1 MIIRD
6 ITRLIVPLIR
16 VKRNNMG
23 LSSSGGTGKCNIPVP
38 LRGVIA
44 NKERLFVVKGR
55 KIYKVSA
62 VITIL
67 LWGMSQTLPLP
78 KQPSLLPCTVQ
89 AKEPSLPPHLIQ
101 SVTAEDFYRGMLAFD
116 LADCPV
122 LAEKD
127 REKARENV
135 RGSVVR
141 IDMGNAYGSGVIFRL
156 TEEGLIIAT
165 NRHVLDYW
173 QEEVGVIRFPQGFYA
188 SAQSLGSA
196 RDCDVGFLKVES
208 GELGMDTLLNLRS
221 VPVDE
226 EAWQLLSTGDEV
238 FCLGADREADE
249 LVYQEAV
256 VAEKERYIDTF
267 DGEMLYLHGFA
278 KEGMSGGGIF
288 DGYGH
293 LIGLLAG
300 GTWRGE
306 VAGVPV
312 DQVMAAYR
320 EIVGE

>member
-1 MIIRD
+1 MQF
-6 ITRLIVPLIR
+6 
-16 VKRNNMG
+16 
-23 LSSSGGTGKCNIPVP
+23 PVP
-38 LRGVIA
+38 LRRVIA
-44 NKERLFVVKGR
+44 NKERPVAKSGKLY
-55 KIYKVSA
+55 KISA

-67 LWGMSQTLPLP
+67 LWGMLQALPQS
-78 KQPSLLPCTVQ
+78 KQPALLPRTVQ

-122 LAEKD
+122 LAGKD
-127 REKARENV
+127 RERASENV
-135 RGSVVR
+135 RDSVVR
-141 IDMGNAYGSGVIFRL
+141 IEMGNAYGSGVIFRL
-156 TEEGLIIAT
+156 TEDGVIIAT

-173 QEEVGVIRFPQGFYA
+173 QDEAGVIRFPQGFYV
-188 SAQSLGSA
+188 SARSLGSA
-196 RDCDVGFLKVES
+196 QSCDVGFLKVEGS
-208 GELGMDTLLNLRS
+208 EIGIETLLTLRN

-226 EAWQLLSTGDEV
+226 EAWQSLQAGDEA
-238 FCLGADREADE
+238 FCLGADREIE
-249 LVYQEAV
+249 EIVYQEAV
-256 VAEKERYIDTF
+256 VAEKGRYIDTF
-267 DGEMLYLHGFA
+267 GGEMLYLHGFA

-312 DQVMAAYR
+312 DQVLSAYQ

>member
-1 MIIRD
+1 M
-6 ITRLIVPLIR
+6 
-16 VKRNNMG
+16 
-23 LSSSGGTGKCNIPVP
+23 
-38 LRGVIA
+38 A
-44 NKERLFVVKGR
+44 KGR
-55 KIYKVSA
+55 KLYKVSA
-62 VITIL
+62 VIIIL

-78 KQPSLLPCTVQ
+78 KQPPLLPGTIQ

-101 SVTAEDFYRGMLAFD
+101 SVTDQDLYEGMLA
-116 LADCPV
+116 LELSYCPV
-122 LAEKD
+122 LAVKD
-127 REKARENV
+127 RERACENV
-135 RGSVVR
+135 RDSVVR

-156 TEEGLIIAT
+156 TEDGLIIAT

-173 QEEVGVIRFPQGFYA
+173 QEEVGVIRFPQGFYV

-196 RDCDVGFLKVES
+196 QDCDVGFLKVES
-208 GELGMDTLLNLRS
+208 GELGIDTLLHLRS

-226 EAWQLLSTGDEV
+226 EAWQLLAAGDEV

-256 VAEKERYIDTF
+256 AAQKEQYIDTF
-267 DGEMLYLHGFA
+267 DGKMLYLHGFA

-312 DQVMAAYR
+312 DQVLAAYR